1 MSDLTLTK
9 FRMRNGFWEGRITGP
24 ENTDARPDVLV
35 TYLDQPVEDVPV
47 EDVELEQSDGAGVW
61 NLTIPVPTHA
71 VADGVQTFLII
82 DAASDTKL
90 GDFTLI
96 AGEAIADDLRAEVE
110 LLRAELDMLKR
121 AFRRH
126 CLETM

>member
-1 MSDLTLTK
+1 MSDLALTK
-9 FRMRNGFWEGRITGP
+9 IRLRSGMWEGRITGTSGTRP
-24 ENTDARPDVLV
+24 DIRVTHLDRPVEAVKITEGGEADLWNIIIPIPTDA
-35 TYLDQPVEDVPV
+35 
-47 EDVELEQSDGAGVW
+47 
-61 NLTIPVPTHA
+61 LT
-71 VADGVQTFLII
+71 DGVQTFLII
-82 DAASDTKL
+82 DAADDTKL

-96 AGEAIADDLRAEVE
+96 AGEAAADDLRTEVE

>member
-9 FRMRNGFWEGRITGP
+9 IRFRNGIWEGRLSGQ
-24 ENTDARPDVLV
+24 AGGGRPDIQVR
-35 TYLDQPVEDVPV
+35 YLDQPVDGVELTEGETALDWELKVPV
-47 EDVELEQSDGAGVW
+47 PAHA
-61 NLTIPVPTHA
+61 LT
-71 VADGVQTFLII
+71 DGVQTVLISS
-82 DAASDTKL
+82 AGGETL
-90 GDFTLI
+90 GAFTLI
-96 AGEAIADDLRAEVE
+96 AGEDAGSSLRAEVE

>member
-9 FRMRNGFWEGRITGP
+9 FRMRNGLWEGRITGP
-24 ENTDARPDVLV
+24 KNTDARPDVRV
-35 TYLDQPVEDVPV
+35 TYLDQPVEG
-47 EDVELEQSDGAGVW
+47 VELVQSDGAGVW

-96 AGEAIADDLRAEVE
+96 AGEAMADDLRAEVE

>member
-9 FRMRNGFWEGRITGP
+9 IRFRNGIWEGRISGQA
-24 ENTDARPDVLV
+24 DGSRPDIQVR
-35 TYLDQPVEDVPV
+35 YLDQPVDGVELTESETAREWELKVPV
-47 EDVELEQSDGAGVW
+47 PPHA
-61 NLTIPVPTHA
+61 LT
-71 VADGVQTFLII
+71 DGVQTVLIS
-82 DAASDTKL
+82 DAGGGTL
-90 GDFTLI
+90 GAFTLI
-96 AGEAIADDLRAEVE
+96 AGDDDADGSLRAEVE

>member
-9 FRMRNGFWEGRITGP
+9 IRMRNGIWEARISTSNDI
-24 ENTDARPDVLV
+24 ETRPDIRV
-35 TYLDQPVEDVPV
+35 TYLDKPVDSIDLTEGDEAGIWNLSVPV
-47 EDVELEQSDGAGVW
+47 PPQ
-61 NLTIPVPTHA
+61 A
-71 VADGVQTFLII
+71 VADGVHTFLIA
-82 DAASDTKL
+82 DGADDTKL

-96 AGEAIADDLRAEVE
+96 AGEALADDLRAEVE

>member
-1 MSDLTLTK
+1 MSDLILAK
-9 FRMRNGFWEGRITGP
+9 MRLRNGIWEGRIGGAD
-24 ENTDARPDVLV
+24 DARPDIRVM
-35 TYLDQPVEDVPV
+35 YLDQPVEGVEISEEDGGWKLSVPV
-47 EDVELEQSDGAGVW
+47 P
-61 NLTIPVPTHA
+61 IHA
-71 VADGVQTFLII
+71 IADGVHTFLII
-82 DAASDTKL
+82 NGSGDTKL

-96 AGEAIADDLRAEVE
+96 AGEVLADDLRAEVE

>member
-9 FRMRNGFWEGRITGP
+9 IRLRNGVWEGRISGGGTTG
-24 ENTDARPDVLV
+24 TRPDIRV
-35 TYLDQPVEDVPV
+35 THLDQPVEGVKLV
-47 EDVELEQSDGAGVW
+47 EGAEPGSW
-61 NLTIPVPTHA
+61 DISIQLPGHA

-82 DAASDTKL
+82 DAADDTKL

-96 AGEAIADDLRAEVE
+96 AGEAVADDLRAEVE

>member
-1 MSDLTLTK
+1 MSNLTLTK
-9 FRMRNGFWEGRITGP
+9 LRMRNGVWEGRLSGA
-24 ENTDARPDVLV
+24 TDGIRPIVGV
-35 TYLDQPVEDVPV
+35 RYLDRYVEDVRLSECDEPGCW
-47 EDVELEQSDGAGVW
+47 DIA
-61 NLTIPVPTHA
+61 IPIPAEA
-71 VADGVQTFLII
+71 VADGVHTFLVTDEVD
-82 DAASDTKL
+82 DARL

-96 AGEAIADDLRAEVE
+96 AGESVADDLRAEME

>member
-9 FRMRNGFWEGRITGP
+9 IRFRNGVWEGRIGNAP
-24 ENTDARPDVLV
+24 ASGARPDITVMFQ
-35 TYLDQPVEDVPV
+35 DQPVQDVRLSEGETGGEWTVAVPV
-47 EDVELEQSDGAGVW
+47 PAE
-61 NLTIPVPTHA
+61 A
-71 VADGVQTFLII
+71 VADGVQTFVVF
-82 DAASDTKL
+82 DAASSTRL

-96 AGEAIADDLRAEVE
+96 AGEAVTDDLRAEVE

-126 CLETM
+126 CLETS

>member
-9 FRMRNGFWEGRITGP
+9 IRLRNGVWEGRISNAPDTG
-24 ENTDARPDVLV
+24 ARPEIRVSHQ
-35 TYLDQPVEDVPV
+35 DQPLDDVAYTETETPGIWDLKIPLPQHALAEGAQTILIEDA
-47 EDVELEQSDGAGVW
+47 LS
-61 NLTIPVPTHA
+61 N
-71 VADGVQTFLII
+71 
-82 DAASDTKL
+82 SKL
-90 GDFTLI
+90 GEISLLI
-96 AGEAIADDLRAEVE
+96 GDIATDDLRAEVE

>member
-1 MSDLTLTK
+1 MSRLTLTK
-9 FRMRNGFWEGRITGP
+9 IRFRNGIWEGKIGNAPATG
-24 ENTDARPDVLV
+24 ARPEITVMFQ
-35 TYLDQPVEDVPV
+35 DQPVRDVV
-47 EDVELEQSDGAGVW
+47 LSEGQKDGDWLVA
-61 NLTIPVPTHA
+61 IPVPA
-71 VADGVQTFLII
+71 EALADGVQTFVIF
-82 DAASDTKL
+82 DAADSTRL

-96 AGEAIADDLRAEVE
+96 AGEAVADDLRAEVE

>member
-1 MSDLTLTK
+1 MSNLTLTK
-9 FRMRNGFWEGRITGP
+9 IRMRNGVWEGRLSGAQQDIKPIVGV
-24 ENTDARPDVLV
+24 R
-35 TYLDQPVEDVPV
+35 YLDRYVEGVSLSACDEPGCWDV
-47 EDVELEQSDGAGVW
+47 A
-61 NLTIPVPTHA
+61 IPIPAEA
-71 VADGVQTFLII
+71 VADGVHTFVI
-82 DAASDTKL
+82 SDEVDGARL

-96 AGEAIADDLRAEVE
+96 AGESVADDLRAEME

>member
-1 MSDLTLTK
+1 MSEMTLSKT
-9 FRMRNGFWEGRITGP
+9 RLRNGAWEGQILGASSTG
-24 ENTDARPDVLV
+24 ARPNIQV
-35 TYLDQPVEDVPV
+35 TYLDQPVDGV
-47 EDVELEQSDGAGVW
+47 EMVEAGNGTSW
-61 NLTIPVPTHA
+61 DLTIPIPSQA

-82 DAASDTKL
+82 DQDTATKL
-90 GDFTLI
+90 GDFTLM
-96 AGEAIADDLRAEVE
+96 AGEAVSDDLRAEVE

>member
-9 FRMRNGFWEGRITGP
+9 IRFRNGIWEGKIGNAP
-24 ENTDARPDVLV
+24 ASGARPDITVMFQ
-35 TYLDQPVEDVPV
+35 DQPVENVILS
-47 EDVELEQSDGAGVW
+47 EGQADGDWLVA
-61 NLTIPVPTHA
+61 IPVPA
-71 VADGVQTFLII
+71 EALADGVQTFVIF
-82 DAASDTKL
+82 DAADSTRL

-96 AGEAIADDLRAEVE
+96 AGEAVADDLRAEVE

>member
-9 FRMRNGFWEGRITGP
+9 IRLSNGVWEGRISGGDTGG
-24 ENTDARPDVLV
+24 TRPDIRV
-35 TYLDQPVEDVPV
+35 TLHDQPVEG
-47 EDVELEQSDGAGVW
+47 VELTEGPDPGDW
-61 NLTIPVPTHA
+61 DIRITVPGHA
-71 VADGVQTFLII
+71 VADGVQVFLIS
-82 DAASDTKL
+82 DAASDSKL
-90 GDFTLI
+90 GDFALI
-96 AGEAIADDLRAEVE
+96 AGEAASDDLRAEVE

>member
-1 MSDLTLTK
+1 MSSLTLTK
-9 FRMRNGFWEGRITGP
+9 IRFRNGIWEGKISNAPVTG
-24 ENTDARPDVLV
+24 ARPDITVMFQ
-35 TYLDQPVEDVPV
+35 DQPVRDVVLTEGQKDGDWLVAVPV
-47 EDVELEQSDGAGVW
+47 PPE
-61 NLTIPVPTHA
+61 A
-71 VADGVQTFLII
+71 VADGVQTFVIF
-82 DAASDTKL
+82 DAADSTRL

-96 AGEAIADDLRAEVE
+96 AGEAVADDLRAEVE